1 MNSWKLLLFQC
12 LIIGLMTS
20 GKRTVYLVSL
30 IMFFSISTHIQYF
43 NRSVLCFAVHGIPL
57 NSHQQMTQR
66 QRSHEIETNEQK
78 NHHQHQTKS
87 DVRAFWH
94 NRKLNGT
101 GVVNRRSHNLHYT
114 HSPRKNS
121 HTPVCVC
128 VIHLKIANEMNERR
142 KTTIEYSA
150 FSKDLHT
157 IHKHTHGQIKWAS
170 FQFDEKRLAIRKM
183 SALKQVTYKINEL
196 GCG

>member
-66 QRSHEIETNEQK
+66 QRPHEIETNEQK

-157 IHKHTHGQIKWAS
+157 NTQTHT
-170 FQFDEKRLAIRKM
+170 RPNKM
-183 SALKQVTYKINEL
+183 SEFSVWREEISDKKNVSSQASDL
-196 GCG
+196 